1 MGTNISKQH
10 REELLDK
17 IRQIRSYIAS
27 ADQNTN
33 TGNLLQYLDEIAK
46 DVNGKK
52 YGLVFEEHRETIDKI
67 LDTHTPVLTEQKDLF
82 IDNGGNVNFLIEGD
96 NLAALQL
103 LEKTHK
109 GRIDL
114 IYIDP
119 PYNTGNEDFIYD
131 DDYIEED
138 DSFRH
143 SKWCSFLAKRLS
155 LARKLL
161 TQEGVIFI
169 QINDIELAQLRML
182 CDEIFG
188 DENFLNIISVNM
200 KNVAGASGGGED
212 KKFKKNCEYI
222 LIYAKNYDT
231 LPLFNGAYD
240 YTEIGELVEKY
251 KKDGVSW
258 KYTSVLV
265 DPGEKKYLFS
275 TVDGDRNEIK
285 IYNRINPI
293 IKSVSRLSKEEKVS
307 EKDIYYKYGLKIF
320 QTAMPQSS
328 IRPRVMDKLNAEHV
342 KLDFFSIEYVPKT
355 GRNKGKLYEQFYK
368 GETCRLLA
376 WLKDVSEVIDGVLY
390 KKDLQGT
397 YWNFVADTKNLTK
410 EGNVDF
416 NNGKKPVALLKR
428 IISLYPQNDIFVL
441 DFFAGSGTT
450 GHATIVQNEE
460 DGGTRKFILCT
471 DAQKKNL
478 CMEKT
483 YPRMKNVL
491 EGYTTDNGK
500 SFEAHK
506 GTLKYYKI
514 DFIPISDK
522 LYYEYADQLLLHI
535 RELVEL
541 ENGINFNGNNEIAI
555 VLTDAEMEQFVT
567 QEDNRTKVLYRGHDV
582 LLTGEQEEYIKAKG
596 IKVNV
601 IPDYYYNEL
610 NR

>member
-1 MGTNISKQH
+1 MSNISKKH
-10 REELLDK
+10 REDLLDK
-17 IRQIRSYIAS
+17 IQQIRIYIAS
-27 ADQNTN
+27 APQDANTD
-33 TGNLLQYLDEIAK
+33 NLLQYLDELTK
-46 DVNGKK
+46 DVKGKK
-52 YGLVFEEHRETIDKI
+52 YGLVFEQHREQIDEI

-82 IDNGGNVNFLIEGD
+82 IDNGGEMNFLIEGD

-109 GRIDL
+109 GKIDV

-119 PYNTGNEDFIYD
+119 PYNTGNNDFIYD
-131 DDYIEED
+131 DNFVAED

-143 SKWCSFLAKRLS
+143 SKWCSFIAKRLS
-155 LARKLL
+155 LARNLL

-169 QINDIELAQLRML
+169 QINDIEVAQLRML
-182 CDEIFG
+182 CDEVFG
-188 DENFLNIISVNM
+188 EENFLNIISVNM
-200 KNVAGASGGGED
+200 KNIAGASGGGED

-265 DPGEKKYLFS
+265 ESGKKEYLFS
-275 TVDGDRNEIK
+275 TVDGDGNEIK
-285 IYNRINPI
+285 IYNRTNPV
-293 IKSVSRLSKEEKVS
+293 IKSVSQLAKKEHIS
-307 EKDIYYKYGLKIF
+307 EKEIYYKYGSRIF

-328 IRPRVMDKLNAEHV
+328 IRPRVMEKLESEGV

-355 GRNKGKLYEQFYK
+355 GRNKGRLYEQFYK
-368 GETCRLLA
+368 GDTCRLLA
-376 WLKDVSEVIDGVLY
+376 WLKDVSENIDGVLY

-397 YWNFVADTKNLTK
+397 YWNFVAGTKNLTK
-410 EGNVDF
+410 EGNVEF
-416 NNGKKPVALLKR
+416 SNGKKPVDLLKR
-428 IISLYPQNDIFVL
+428 IISLYPQKDIFVL

-450 GHATIVQNEE
+450 GHATIAQNEE
-460 DGGTRKFILCT
+460 DKGNRRFILCT
-471 DAQKKNL
+471 DTQKQNL
-478 CMEKT
+478 CLEKT
-483 YPRMKNVL
+483 YQRIKNVL
-491 EGYTTDNGK
+491 NGYTTDGGK
-500 SFEAHK
+500 VFEPHA
-506 GTLKYYKI
+506 GSLKYYKI
-514 DFIPISDK
+514 DFVPISDK
-522 LYYEYADQLLLHI
+522 LYYEYADELLLHI

-541 ENGINFNGNNEIAI
+541 ENGINFNGNNDIAI
-555 VLTDAEMEQFVT
+555 VLTDEEMEQFVAA
-567 QEDNRTKVLYRGHDV
+567 DNQAKVLYRGHDV
-582 LLTGEQEEYIKAKG
+582 LLTAEQENYIKANG